1 MNVDT
6 PETEALHSFLSA
18 VRRRL
23 WAVQSLECGRAM
35 LWHIGLLLLILA
47 GVHHLIVPVANSI
60 TLIGVVI
67 LMLLMLTR
75 VLLRRPTV
83 ATSAAQ
89 ADRAFNG
96 HALMTTAVEC
106 FPNADVAGSNAAK
119 IVLQQAC
126 DAARSWSPKVSKLFI
141 PPHAVAT
148 ALAIIPLFA
157 GSVLLSLPGA
167 KTSGDFAET
176 TEADAAVTT
185 GIQEA
190 QSLVDTDDVAT
201 LRRVLAD
208 EELQHEESAVNERRD
223 DTVKNLTPHQN
234 AADAVASDVSELP
247 EHGDLGAGVAGTS
260 TDDND
265 LPGDA
270 QSRTNQAAETAPI
283 PVEFQGR
290 ETIEFERTGSIVTA
304 GANQNAT
311 YSDTESS
318 KSVLAVNVLAAAA
331 PETRAQ
337 WTSLTRAQSAY
348 ARRYL
353 AESGKAND

>member
-6 PETEALHSFLSA
+6 PETESLNSFLAA

-23 WAVQSLECGRAM
+23 WAGELLDRARAM

-47 GVHHLIVPVANSI
+47 GIHHLIVPVANTM
-60 TLIGVVI
+60 TLLGVVI
-67 LMLLMLTR
+67 LILLMLTR
-75 VLLRRPTV
+75 TLLRRPTV
-83 ATSAAQ
+83 AASAAQ

-106 FPNADVAGSNAAK
+106 IASPDIEGSSAAK
-119 IVLQQAC
+119 IVLKQAH
-126 DAARSWSPKVSKLFI
+126 DAARTWRPKISKLVI
-141 PPHAVAT
+141 PPNAVAT
-148 ALAIIPLFA
+148 ELAIIPLFA

-201 LRRVLAD
+201 LRSVLAD

-247 EHGDLGAGVAGTS
+247 QFGDVGAGVAGTS

-270 QSRTNQAAETAPI
+270 QSRKNQAAEAAPI
-283 PVEFQGR
+283 PVPFQGR
-290 ETIEFERTGSIVTA
+290 ETIEIKRTGSIVTA
-304 GANQNAT
+304 GTNQNST
-311 YSDTESS
+311 YADTELSR
-318 KSVLAVNVLAAAA
+318 SVSPADVLAAAA
-331 PETRAQ
+331 PETGAH
-337 WTSLTRAQSAY
+337 WASLTRAQSAY